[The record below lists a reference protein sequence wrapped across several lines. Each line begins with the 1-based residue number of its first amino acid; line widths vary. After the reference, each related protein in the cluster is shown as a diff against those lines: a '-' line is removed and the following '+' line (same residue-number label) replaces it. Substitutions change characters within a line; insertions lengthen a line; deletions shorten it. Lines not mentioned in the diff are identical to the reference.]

1 MKSLKQFAAV
11 TLIIVGCG
19 FALLVQNP
27 STPKP
32 ATRIKVS
39 QTVMD
44 GMIISRTY
52 PNYPE
57 DARRMHATGNATV
70 AIVIDRDGNVI
81 HAAMMRGNILLADAA
96 EAAVKQWKYK
106 PFDVSGNPVEVET
119 TATVV
124 FRDRMGF

>member
-1 MKSLKQFAAV
+1 MKSLHFLTAFVLMLCAALSF
-11 TLIIVGCG
+11 TL
-19 FALLVQNP
+19 QSP
-27 STPKP
+27 MPTRPP
-32 ATRIKVS
+32 ARIKVS
-39 QTVMD
+39 ESVMD
-44 GMIISRTY
+44 GMILSRTY

-81 HAAMMRGNILLADAA
+81 RAALVRGNIVLADAA

-106 PFDVSGNPVEVET
+106 PFQVNGNPVEVET

>member
-1 MKSLKQFAAV
+1 MKNLKQFAVVAV
-11 TLIIVGCG
+11 LITACG
-19 FALLVQNP
+19 FALHGQNP
-27 STPKP
+27 STPPP
-32 ATRIKVS
+32 ARVHVS

-70 AIVIDRDGNVI
+70 AILIDRDGNVI
-81 HAAMMRGNILLADAA
+81 RAAMMRGNIVLADAA

-106 PFDVSGNPVEVET
+106 PFLVNGNPAEVDT
-119 TATVV
+119 TATVI

>member
-1 MKSLKQFAAV
+1 MKSLHFLAAF
-11 TLIIVGCG
+11 TLILCAILSS
-19 FALLVQNP
+19 ALQSP
-27 STPKP
+27 MPTRPP
-32 ATRIKVS
+32 ARIKVS
-39 QTVMD
+39 ESVMD
-44 GMIISRTY
+44 GMILSRTY

-70 AIVIDRDGNVI
+70 AIVIDRDGNVVR
-81 HAAMMRGNILLADAA
+81 AALVRGNIVLADAA

-106 PFDVSGNPVEVET
+106 PFQVSGNPVEVET

>member
-1 MKSLKQFAAV
+1 MKSLKQFAV
-11 TLIIVGCG
+11 VMLVVIGCG
-19 FALLVQNP
+19 FALLAQNP

-44 GMIISRTY
+44 GMILSRTY

-57 DARRMHATGNATV
+57 DARRMHATGNVTV

-81 HAAMMRGNILLADAA
+81 RANMLRGNILLADAA